1 MLKSKMSK
9 SLLVG
14 LMALV
19 GLGSGVAIMASAQSA
34 TIPTTPV
41 VTPANTTV
49 KTEAVDT
56 PEVGDVPD
64 APNGTDISTPAST
77 LKGEQGDKAGDKDG
91 DPASEASE
99 GVGSSDAG
107 E

>member
-1 MLKSKMSK
+1 MLKNKF
-9 SLLVG
+9 LIFG
-14 LMALV
+14 LMVLV

-34 TIPTTPV
+34 TTPTTPV
-41 VTPANTTV
+41 VTSTNTAV

-64 APNGTDISTPAST
+64 VTGLHT
-77 LKGEQGDKAGDKDG
+77 DKAGDKDG

-99 GVGSSDAG
+99 GAGSSDAG